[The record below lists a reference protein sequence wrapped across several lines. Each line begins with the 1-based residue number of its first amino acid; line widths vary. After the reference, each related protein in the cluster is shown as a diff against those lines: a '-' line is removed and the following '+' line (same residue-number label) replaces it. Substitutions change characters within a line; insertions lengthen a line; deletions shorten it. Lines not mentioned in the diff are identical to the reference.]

1 MTGPGIRNP
10 SWHWLKPR
18 ESGSVHRVRQGL
30 TDNADTIS
38 KPAAKILPGS
48 NTKELGKKEITIS

>member
-1 MTGPGIRNP
+1 MKGPGIRNP

-18 ESGSVHRVRQGL
+18 ESGNVHRVRQGL

-48 NTKELGKKEITIS
+48 NTKELGKKEINIS